1 MNKNEF
7 LSLLSD
13 GLSGRMTAGEINEHI
28 NFYSEAIDDRIE
40 EGLSES
46 DAVLD
51 MGDIDSIISD
61 IIGES
66 RPAKKEKK
74 KRTFKAW
81 EIALLILGS
90 PLWLSLLIAAFAIII
105 ALLCALWSVVVSLW
119 SVFAS
124 FAACSL
130 GGLLSGVSFIFE
142 GYGFSGASMIACSLF
157 FAGLSIFAFFGCRA
171 LTKGSAWLTANTFI
185 GIKNLFTK
193 KEEV

>member
-1 MNKNEF
+1 MAWLITLLILILLLSFSIVVKVEKKNGV
-7 LSLLSD
+7 LSLW
-13 GLSGRMTAGEINEHI
+13 AGYGPFCKKILP
-28 NFYSEAIDDRIE
+28 SEPKPELTPEEQAEADRKAAE
-40 EGLSES
+40 
-46 DAVLD
+46 AK
-51 MGDIDSIISD
+51 
-61 IIGES
+61 
-66 RPAKKEKK
+66 AKKEKK
-74 KRTFKAW
+74 RFRAW
-81 EIALLILGS
+81 EIVLLILGS
-90 PLWLSLLIAAFAIII
+90 PLWIALIAAAFAIII

-130 GGLLSGVSFIFE
+130 GGLLSGVSFFFE
-142 GYGFSGASMIACSLF
+142 GHGFSGASMIACSLF